1 MCVPKLAGQLK
12 NVLYRNG
19 GLMNPMEIPPVEI
32 LDDVLMPV
40 RMIIERIYW
49 TGFRD
54 GAGIVS
60 LIFFVVFILTNRGA
74 NR

>member
-1 MCVPKLAGQLK
+1 
-12 NVLYRNG
+12 
-19 GLMNPMEIPPVEI
+19 MNPMEIPPVEI